1 MIVKIHLRILIYATI
16 VWILFF
22 LAGMPDYY
30 LQYSTKSIILY
41 EILLLIPFSVIIWF
55 IFRPIKTSRRIKL
68 SLWYSF
74 YFTVPLSIYDYI
86 YCGIYLGYGLRFIYV
101 FWFLSLY
108 YIIPWI
114 LFPMIAT
121 LLNKKTSNAK
131 LSKTNTT

>member
-1 MIVKIHLRILIYATI
+1 MIVKLHLRILIYATI
-16 VWILFF
+16 IWVLFF

-55 IFRPIKTSRRIKL
+55 IFRPIKTSRRLKL

-101 FWFLSLY
+101 FWFLSVY

-114 LFPMIAT
+114 LFPLIAI
-121 LLNKKTSNAK
+121 LLNKKTSNTK
-131 LSKTNTT
+131 IS

>member
-16 VWILFF
+16 IWVLFF

-30 LQYSTKSIILY
+30 LQYSTNSIILY
-41 EILLLIPFSVIIWF
+41 EILLLIPFSIIIWF
-55 IFRPIKTSRRIKL
+55 IFKPIKTSRRVKL

-101 FWFLSLY
+101 FWFLSVY

-114 LFPMIAT
+114 LFPMIAM
-121 LLNKKTSNAK
+121 LLNKKQAR
-131 LSKTNTT
+131 

>member
-1 MIVKIHLRILIYATI
+1 MIVKLHLRILIYATI

-55 IFRPIKTSRRIKL
+55 IFRTIKTSRRIKL

-101 FWFLSLY
+101 FWFLSVY

-114 LFPMIAT
+114 LFPMIAM
-121 LLNKKTSNAK
+121 LLNKKQAK
-131 LSKTNTT
+131 

>member
-1 MIVKIHLRILIYATI
+1 MRIKIHLRILTYATI
-16 VWILFF
+16 IWVIFF
-22 LAGMPDYY
+22 LAGLPDYY

-55 IFRPIKTSRRIKL
+55 IFKPVKSSRRIKL

-101 FWFLSLY
+101 FWFLSVY

-114 LFPMIAT
+114 LFPLIAI
-121 LLNKKTSNAK
+121 LLNKKTSNTK
-131 LSKTNTT
+131 IS

>member
-1 MIVKIHLRILIYATI
+1 MIVKIHLRILIYATV
-16 VWILFF
+16 VWALFF

-55 IFRPIKTSRRIKL
+55 IFRTIKTSRRIKL

-74 YFTVPLSIYDYI
+74 YFTIPLSIYDYI

-101 FWFLSLY
+101 FWFLSVY

-114 LFPMIAT
+114 LFPLIAI

-131 LSKTNTT
+131 LSKTNTA

>member
-1 MIVKIHLRILIYATI
+1 MIVKLHLRILIYATI

-101 FWFLSLY
+101 FWFLTVY

-114 LFPMIAT
+114 LFPLIAI
-121 LLNKKTSNAK
+121 LLNKKTSNVK
-131 LSKTNTT
+131 LSKKNIT

>member
-16 VWILFF
+16 VWVLFF

-55 IFRPIKTSRRIKL
+55 IFRTIKTSRRIKL

-101 FWFLSLY
+101 FWFLSVY

-114 LFPMIAT
+114 LFPMIAI
-121 LLNKKTSNAK
+121 LLNKKQAK
-131 LSKTNTT
+131 

>member
-16 VWILFF
+16 VWVLFF

-55 IFRPIKTSRRIKL
+55 IFRPKKTSRRIKL

-101 FWFLSLY
+101 FWFLSVY

-114 LFPMIAT
+114 LFPMIAM
-121 LLNKKTSNAK
+121 LLNKKQAK
-131 LSKTNTT
+131 

>member
-16 VWILFF
+16 IWVLFF

-30 LQYSTKSIILY
+30 LQYSTNSIILY

-55 IFRPIKTSRRIKL
+55 IFRTIKTSRRIKL

-101 FWFLSLY
+101 FWFLSVY

-114 LFPMIAT
+114 LFPMIAM
-121 LLNKKTSNAK
+121 LLNKKQAK
-131 LSKTNTT
+131 